1 MSDDQSLHAPQ
12 AGLSLA
18 VSSLLVRLARGRH
31 HRTSRANCKSEM
43 EADGSGLLRAVLCLG
58 GWRKVQVFGYPLRQG
73 RSGGTVG
80 MRRALTRDGKL
91 RLCGGFP
98 GAGAG
103 ASLEID
109 PWVHPNPPWG

>member
-1 MSDDQSLHAPQ
+1 MRRGRCFVSFHYFFLLSHVTMSDDQSLHAPQ

-58 GWRKVQVFGYPLRQG
+58 GWRKVQVFGYPLRQAQEWWNCRYEAG
-73 RSGGTVG
+73 R
-80 MRRALTRDGKL
+80 D
-91 RLCGGFP
+91 
-98 GAGAG
+98 
-103 ASLEID
+103 
-109 PWVHPNPPWG
+109 